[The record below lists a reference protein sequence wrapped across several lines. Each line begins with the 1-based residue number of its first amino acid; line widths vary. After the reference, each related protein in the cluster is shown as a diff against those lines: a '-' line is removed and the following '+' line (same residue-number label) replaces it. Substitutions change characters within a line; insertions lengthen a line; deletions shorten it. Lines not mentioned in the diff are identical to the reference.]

1 MVIDMKRN
9 TFSIKPFSIAVLCA
23 ALGASSASAEVVNL
37 VQNGS
42 FETTNWT
49 GNRAQH
55 GYVVHNGTVNGSI
68 PNWTASSDVYGYGTT
83 LKTEEFGKNTGDF
96 DGDYA
101 LFIQRSGTLSQTITG
116 LVPGELYTYSFRY
129 DARNA
134 HKESTILAKV
144 GDLNV
149 LNNVKYSTR
158 NPFYDYEVTFRAT
171 EETMDISFANTHG
184 NSDTSVLVDKV
195 QLVES
200 AADNPW
206 TCSGTTDL
214 WLSDATIGV
223 DSSNTYTHTLNFGS
237 AVTNN
242 ALVNGV
248 PFAKVA
254 GKGTTDFYSI
264 PAANVYGKADSAL
277 QTIFGEANTGSQE
290 MAKDFFYGVSGVTLT
305 GLEPGV
311 QYTTT
316 FYLASWNTTNRTG
329 FITAPDGT
337 MFGLNENKLR
347 TENNGRA
354 GGLVTWTGYASEDG
368 TLKFNIS
375 APDGGNTLHIYGVS
389 NAVTPGQTPDSVN
402 TNLLLAANFGGP
414 NGNSYEGMKVIDTVA
429 DVVNFISPA
438 GSEKWQLREN
448 ESSAT
453 VYSFVENGALHTGAN
468 SVNMMEIDSS
478 LLAGKWIDISADLKI
493 NTLRGNEKPNARGIG
508 IGFMDESKKTLQ
520 GEAGIGFS
528 GLVLNP
534 AGDLMFYENANG
546 SAIGDAKISE
556 SIKYLSEDGS
566 AFDVNDWYELDM
578 TLAFS
583 DDGTTATLLGV
594 GLEGSAADYSALKGL
609 TFETTDLFAVLSSSA
624 ASWNYYGFVDNVRI
638 SEYVPEP
645 STWALL
651 VLGAGSLFM
660 IRRRNRK

>member
-55 GYVVHNGTVNGSI
+55 GYVVHNGKVNGSI
-68 PNWTASSDVYGYGTT
+68 PNWTASSNVYGYGTT
-83 LKTEEFGKNTGDF
+83 LTTEEFGKNTGSF

-116 LVPGELYTYSFRY
+116 LVPGELYTYSFNY
-129 DARNA
+129 DARNV

-158 NPFYDYEVTFRAT
+158 NPFYDFEVTFRAT

-184 NSDTSVLVDKV
+184 NSDTSVLLDKV

-206 TCSGTTDL
+206 TCSGTADL

-223 DSSNTYTHTLNFGS
+223 DSARTYTHTLNFGS
-237 AVTNN
+237 A
-242 ALVNGV
+242 AADKAMINGV

-254 GKGTTDFYSI
+254 GKGATDLYSL
-264 PAANVYGKADSAL
+264 PNAGVQGVDTGL
-277 QTIFGEANTGSQE
+277 QGVFGTANTGSNE
-290 MAKDFFYGVSGVTLT
+290 MAKGFFTGMTGVTLT

-316 FYLASWNTTNRTG
+316 FYLASWNNTIRTG
-329 FITAPDGT
+329 DFTAPDGT
-337 MFGLNENKLR
+337 SFILNENKLR
-347 TENNGRA
+347 TENGGRA
-354 GGLVTWTGYASEDG
+354 GALLTWTGYASEDG
-368 TLKFNIS
+368 TLDFGIYS
-375 APDGGNTLHIYGVS
+375 PHSGDTVHIYGIS
-389 NAVTPGQTPDSVN
+389 NMVTPGQTPDSVD
-402 TNLLLAANFGGP
+402 TNLLLATNFGGP

-453 VYSFVENGALHTGAN
+453 VYSFVENGALRTGAN

-528 GLVLNP
+528 GLVLDP
-534 AGDLMFYENANG
+534 TGALMFYENANG
-546 SAIGDAKISE
+546 SAIKDADISE

-583 DDGTTATLLGV
+583 DDGTTATLLDV

-624 ASWNYYGFVDNVRI
+624 ASWNYYGFVDNVRV